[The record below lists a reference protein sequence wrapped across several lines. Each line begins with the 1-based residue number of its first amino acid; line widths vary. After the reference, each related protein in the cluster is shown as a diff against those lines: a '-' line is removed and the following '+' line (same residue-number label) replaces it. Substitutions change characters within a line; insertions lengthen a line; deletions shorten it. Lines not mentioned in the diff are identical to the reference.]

1 MSGDS
6 EAVEALV
13 RAGRRAFIHL
23 VKAGIEGLKAME
35 AIIDELA
42 RLGDRPAPDGPQRIE
57 IE

>member
-1 MSGDS
+1 MSSDS

-23 VKAGIEGLKAME
+23 IKAGIEGLKAVE

-42 RLGDRPAPDGPQRIE
+42 HLGDRPSPDGPQRIE